1 MLDPRQMSSM
11 FEDDDDRRAPILSWT
26 DKERFFC
33 MTSTPGGRVI
43 TAGDTNGDIT
53 FWDSRTG
60 SREYD
65 LSGHTESV
73 LALCVVVEMNALFSA
88 GADSTVRLWNL
99 ETLQNIM
106 VFEGHRGFVVGLFA
120 MVSDSGTGLFSGSDD
135 RTVKQWNSNSGA
147 CVHTYKG
154 HKGPVNAIV
163 ATEQYCFSGSSDG
176 VIKVWELSSRKCIR
190 TVSAHTD
197 SVWSMCILSDGRV
210 VSGSTDSTI
219 RVWENLVDS
228 STINAEFTG
237 HVGKVRKLV
246 SFGPTLF
253 SGGADSTVRVWDT
266 KNNILVTTLKYHT
279 KQISGLTLENNQL
292 CSCSFDKNICRW
304 DVQDLL
310 PSKQT
315 IHKFKP
321 LSVSK
326 QQDDVASQRQNEI
339 NFMRN
344 KRKAHQKEAEE
355 IATFYKE
362 LPVNFV
368 VDALEFKVTASRL
381 SIEVLFYIPF
391 LICFV
396 FVFMLARPIQENYYM
411 VSGVES
417 VITNQQLPSFKN
429 PRAFAD
435 ITTSDWFYRFLNLTL
450 QELWRDRSPNAFPS
464 VRGQNILL
472 GAMRVRQK
480 RASNTSCSVNPY
492 RFSSNS
498 SLIPPINE
506 IPCFGTLSQ
515 GEQTG
520 PYVCPTTSSCVSPD
534 PNALALLNLTGQ
546 GFLYRSD
553 VGTAFQGQITSYGAG
568 GYYVDFNFSEPIS
581 VQAAKLDAMKSL
593 GFIDDVATRLVDV
606 SFYLY
611 NPSID
616 LFVGFQVISE
626 VPIGGSWLQVTREVG
641 FEVYTSSYY
650 GRSAFQ
656 IVFFFFVLVFVLIF
670 IKSAVEEFRKGLL
683 LGFFLNL
690 WNIMEFVNLTIFI
703 VMYGYLWSWVSLGQ
717 QANLSTIL
725 LLTKFS
731 DELQQILILYE
742 TMIWYNA
749 VNTILTFLKLL
760 KYVRLNDR
768 LNILT
773 RTLAVAQQ
781 SLIGVLV
788 IFVYIVFG
796 FCIAGNHLY
805 GVGIYRYRSLSA
817 AFVSLLRALIGDGVY
832 DEMSQENRIATVVFH
847 WAFHILCLFI
857 MLNFLVAVI
866 SDGFR
871 EVSESS
877 SNIPLDMSIQKVFN
891 DARYEFLP
899 ATIKQKILLLRHLQ
913 TQTGVV
919 SGILEELLR
928 RRKGM
933 VDTAAAERNDYDE
946 LDDVMMHLDDI
957 MNLVPEEAQT
967 LVNQTFIDEIWKD
980 MAWEYHH
987 KKMAAKGQTELERE
1001 AVIHEEVEQ
1010 ALRQLTSAFP
1020 AMETMRKRL
1029 EVQEARLKPIARTLG
1044 IRLQQ

>member
-1 MLDPRQMSSM
+1 M
-11 FEDDDDRRAPILSWT
+11 FEDDEDRRAPILSWAE
-26 DKERFFC
+26 KERFFC

-65 LSGHTESV
+65 LTGHTESV
-73 LALCVVVEMNALFSA
+73 LALAVVSEMNALFSA

-154 HKGPVNAIV
+154 HKGPVNALV
-163 ATEQYCFSGSSDG
+163 ANEMYCFSGSSDG
-176 VIKVWELSSRKCIR
+176 IIKVWDLGARKCLR
-190 TVSAHTD
+190 TINAHSD
-197 SVWSMCILSDGRV
+197 SVWSLCIMHDGRV
-210 VSGSTDSTI
+210 ASGSTDSTI
-219 RVWENLVDS
+219 RIWDSLVDS
-228 STINAEFTG
+228 STILAEFTG
-237 HVGKVRKLV
+237 HTGKVRKLL
-246 SFGPTLF
+246 SYGPTLF
-253 SGGADSTVRVWDT
+253 SGGADSTIRVWDT

-310 PSKQT
+310 PNKQP
-315 IHKFKP
+315 IHKFRP

-326 QQDDVASQRQNEI
+326 QQDDAASQRQNEL
-339 NFMRN
+339 NFLRN
-344 KRKAHQKEAEE
+344 KRKVQQKEADE

-368 VDALEFKVTASRL
+368 VEALEFKVTSSRL
-381 SIEVLFYIPF
+381 TIEVLFFIPF

-396 FVFMLARPIQENYYM
+396 FVFMLARPIQENFYM
-411 VSGVES
+411 VSGIES
-417 VITNQQLPSFKN
+417 VITQQQLPSFKVG
-429 PRAFAD
+429 RTFQD
-435 ITTSDWFYRFLNLTL
+435 ITSSFWFYKFLNLTL
-450 QELWRDRSPNAFPS
+450 EELWRDRDPSAFPS

-472 GAMRVRQK
+472 GALRVRQK
-480 RASNTSCSVNPY
+480 RASNRSCTLNLARYDFSALSMPDASDVPCYGSLNEKNEAIAPFLCPSTSQCTSV
-492 RFSSNS
+492 
-498 SLIPPINE
+498 
-506 IPCFGTLSQ
+506 
-515 GEQTG
+515 
-520 PYVCPTTSSCVSPD
+520 D
-534 PNALALLNLTGQ
+534 PQALGLLNLTSE
-546 GFLYRSD
+546 GFMYRSD
-553 VGTAFQGQITSYGAG
+553 VGTEFQGQITDYTAG
-568 GYYVDFNFSEPIS
+568 GYAIDFNFSEPIAIQREKL
-581 VQAAKLDAMKSL
+581 VAMQAL

-616 LFVGFQVISE
+616 LFVGFQAISE

-656 IVFFFFVLVFVLIF
+656 IVFFFFVLWFVLIF
-670 IKSAVEEFRKGLL
+670 IKSGYEEFCKGMLF
-683 LGFFLNL
+683 GFFLNL
-690 WNIMEFVNLTIFI
+690 WNIMEFANLAIFL
-703 VMYGYLWSWVSLGQ
+703 VMYGFLWTWVAAGEK
-717 QANLSTIL
+717 ANLSTIL
-725 LLTKFS
+725 LQTKFS
-731 DELQQILILYE
+731 DDLQQILTLYE

-749 VNTILTFLKLL
+749 VNTILTFMKLL

-773 RTLAVAQQ
+773 RTLAASQQ
-781 SLIGVLV
+781 SLIGVL
-788 IFVYIVFG
+788 ILFLYIVFG
-796 FCIAGNHLY
+796 FCITGNQLY
-805 GVGIYRYRSLSA
+805 GMGIYRFRSLA
-817 AFVSLLRALIGDGVY
+817 ASYISLLRNLIGDSVY
-832 DEMSQENRIATVVFH
+832 DEMSSENRIGTIIFT
-847 WAFHILCLFI
+847 WWFQILCLFI

-866 SDGFR
+866 SDGFH

-877 SNIPLDMSIQKVFN
+877 SNIPLDQTITKVFN
-891 DARYEFLP
+891 DAKYELLP
-899 ATIKQKILLLRHLQ
+899 ATLRQKWLLLRHLK

-919 SGILEELLR
+919 AGILEELLR
-928 RRKGM
+928 RRRGM
-933 VDTAAAERNDYDE
+933 VDTAAAERNDFDE
-946 LDDVMMHLDDI
+946 LEDVMMHLDDI
-957 MNLVPEEAQT
+957 ASLVPESAQT
-967 LVNQTFIDEIWKD
+967 LVNQSFIDEVWKD
-980 MAWEYHH
+980 MTWEYHH
-987 KKMAAKGQTELERE
+987 KKMAAKGQSELERE

-1010 ALRQLTSAFP
+1010 ALRQLTAAFP
-1020 AMETMRKRL
+1020 AMDTMRKRL
-1029 EVQEARLKPIARTLG
+1029 QVQEARLKPIARTLG

>member
-1 MLDPRQMSSM
+1 MTSM
-11 FEDDDDRRAPILSWT
+11 FDDDDDRRAPILSWA

-33 MTSTPGGRVI
+33 MASTPGGRVI

-65 LSGHTESV
+65 LTGHTESV
-73 LALCVVVEMNALFSA
+73 LALAVVTEMNALFSA

-106 VFEGHRGFVVGLFA
+106 VFEGHRGFVVGLHA

-163 ATEQYCFSGSSDG
+163 ATEAYCFSGSSDG
-176 VIKVWELSSRKCIR
+176 VIKVWDLSSRKCVR
-190 TVSAHTD
+190 TVNAHSD
-197 SVWSMCILSDGRV
+197 SVWSLCILYDGRV
-210 VSGSTDSTI
+210 VSGSTDSTV

-228 STINAEFTG
+228 STIAAEFAG
-237 HVGKVRKLV
+237 HAGKVRKLI

-253 SGGADSTVRVWDT
+253 SGGADSTIRVWDT

-310 PSKQT
+310 PIKQT
-315 IHKFKP
+315 IHKFRP

-326 QQDDVASQRQNEI
+326 QQDDAASQRQNEL
-339 NFMRN
+339 NFLRN
-344 KRKAHQKEAEE
+344 KRKVQQKEAEE
-355 IATFYKE
+355 IAAFYKE

-368 VDALEFKVTASRL
+368 VDALEFKVTSSRL
-381 SIEVLFYIPF
+381 TIEVLFYIPF

-396 FVFMLARPIQENYYM
+396 FVFMLARPIQENFYM
-411 VSGVES
+411 VSGIES

-429 PRAFAD
+429 PRTFSD
-435 ITTSDWFYRFLNLTL
+435 ITSSAWFYRFLNLTL
-450 QELWRDRSPNAFPS
+450 EELWRDRAQDAFPS

-472 GAMRVRQK
+472 GALRVRQK
-480 RASNTSCSVNPY
+480 RASNRSCTLNQA
-492 RFSSNS
+492 RFQLNS
-498 SLIPPINE
+498 SLIPPLNE
-506 IPCFGTLSQ
+506 IPCYGTLSAST
-515 GEQTG
+515 EQVEPYLCPPTSTCTG
-520 PYVCPTTSSCVSPD
+520 VD
-534 PNALALLNLTGQ
+534 PAALRALNLSSD
-546 GFLYRSD
+546 GFVYRGD
-553 VGTAFQGQITSYGAG
+553 VGTSFQGQITSYQSG
-568 GYYVDFNFSEPIS
+568 GYAVDFNFSEPIAI
-581 VQAAKLDAMKSL
+581 QAEKLAAMKSL
-593 GFIDDVATRLVDV
+593 GFLDDVATRLVDV

-616 LFVGFQVISE
+616 LFVGFQAISE
-626 VPIGGSWLQVTREVG
+626 VPIGGCWLQVTREVG

-656 IVFFFFVLVFVLIF
+656 IFFFFFVLVFVLIF
-670 IKSAVEEFRKGLL
+670 IKSGYEEFRKGRL

-690 WNIMEFVNLTIFI
+690 WNIMELANLTIFI
-703 VMYGYLWSWVSLGQ
+703 VMYGYLWTWVNLGQ
-717 QANLSTIL
+717 QADLSTIL
-725 LLTKFS
+725 LQSKFS
-731 DELQQILILYE
+731 DDLQKILILYE

-788 IFVYIVFG
+788 LFVYIVFG
-796 FCIAGNHLY
+796 FCITGNHLY
-805 GVGIYRYRSLSA
+805 GIGIYRFRSLA
-817 AFVSLLRALIGDGVY
+817 ASYISLLRQLIGDIVY
-832 DEMSQENRIATVVFH
+832 DEMSQENRIGTIVFS
-847 WAFHILCLFI
+847 WSFQILCLFI
-857 MLNFLVAVI
+857 LLNFLVAVI

-871 EVSESS
+871 EVSEAS
-877 SNIPLDMSIQKVFN
+877 SNIPLDMSINKVFN

-899 ATIKQKILLLRHLQ
+899 ATLKQKLVLLRHLQ

-919 SGILEELLR
+919 AGILEELLR

-957 MNLVPEEAQT
+957 ASLVPEESQT
-967 LVNQTFIDEIWKD
+967 LVNQSFIDEVWKD
-980 MAWEYHH
+980 MTWEYHH
-987 KKMAAKGQTELERE
+987 KKMAAKGQSELERE

-1010 ALRQLTSAFP
+1010 ALRQLTAAFP
-1020 AMETMRKRL
+1020 AMDTMRKRL